1 MTKEITSLADLTPDS
16 RNANRGT
23 PRGRGMVETSLSK
36 YGAGRSVLVDRNGQT
51 IAGNK
56 TVEAAGAIGLENV
69 VVVKTRGDQLV
80 VVQREDLDLDTDP
93 AARELALADNRAGEL
108 GLEWDAGVLA
118 ELGTEID
125 LSTFWTKDELQAV
138 LVNFEPVG
146 IDEQGRLDEKA
157 QVECPHCHQWF
168 TP

>member
-1 MTKEITSLADLTPDS
+1 
-16 RNANRGT
+16 
-23 PRGRGMVETSLSK
+23 MVETSLSK
-36 YGAGRSVLVDRNGQT
+36 YGAGRSILVDRNGQI

-56 TVEAAGAIGLENV
+56 TAEAAGAIDLDGV
-69 VVVKTRGDQLV
+69 VVVRTDGTQLV

-108 GLEWDAGVLA
+108 GLEWDSEVLA
-118 ELGTEID
+118 SLGSEID
-125 LSTFWTKDELQAV
+125 LSTFWSKDELQGV

-157 QVECPHCHQWF
+157 TCTCPECGHVF